1 MREEGWTNVC
11 VLGCLAVLLAGIFL
25 TPYDPY
31 EQAFFELRICG
42 MSGTHWFGVD
52 RLGQDYFS
60 RIWRGAGNSIL
71 FALFG
76 SVGALAGAALLL
88 CVERNGGR
96 SLAKAVRALVSFGI
110 AMPAIFIGLLVVTF
124 MERGPLALTIAIGG
138 AGVPFAF
145 RQLRVLWSELNATA
159 YVEASRAIGGSV
171 WHRFVFTIWP
181 NLWPQLLGLWKLV
194 FAFALLELSA
204 LTFLGLAGDPNWA
217 ELGTLLR
224 TGQGL
229 LLHSPAFVI
238 WPGVVLCSVL
248 GLVRCVRVNYLD

>member
-1 MREEGWTNVC
+1 MSEGRWLNAVI
-11 VLGCLAVLLAGIFL
+11 LGLLAILLAGVVW
-25 TPYDPY
+25 TPYNPY
-31 EQAFFELRICG
+31 EQAFFDLRI
-42 MSGTHWFGVD
+42 SGTSAAHWFGVD

-71 FALFG
+71 FAFLG
-76 SVGALAGAALLL
+76 SAAALMVSASLL
-88 CVERNGGR
+88 AAERLGGNALGK
-96 SLAKAVRALVSFGI
+96 SIRALVSFGI
-110 AMPAIFIGLLVVTF
+110 AMPAIFVGLLVVTF
-124 MERGPLALTIAIGG
+124 MERGPGALTLAIGV
-138 AGVPFAF
+138 AGVPFGF
-145 RQLRVLWSELNATA
+145 RQLRVIWSELSGTA

-171 WHRFVFTIWP
+171 WHRFRFTLRP

-229 LLHSPAFVI
+229 LLHSPAFVV
-238 WPGVVLCSVL
+238 WPGVALCAVL
-248 GLVRCVRVNYLD
+248 GLVRFVRD